1 MSFTVIPAFTLYLKY
16 TSVYLCIRVNIM
28 NSLCMCISVQDFTVT
43 STLFLLLRTIFNIFP
58 GALGRAS

>member
-28 NSLCMCISVQDFTVT
+28 DFGCMCISVQDCYKYLLFVT
-43 STLFLLLRTIFNIFP
+43 ENHI
-58 GALGRAS
+58 